1 MMIKEKVKI
10 TVVANGK
17 KYQRIVFVQSDGAYF
32 NVKNII
38 EKFVGKEF
46 TGYKIESIAWNYVE

>member
-1 MMIKEKVKI
+1 MIINEKVKI

-32 NVKNII
+32 NVKSII

-46 TGYKIESIAWNYVE
+46 TGYKVESISWNYVQ